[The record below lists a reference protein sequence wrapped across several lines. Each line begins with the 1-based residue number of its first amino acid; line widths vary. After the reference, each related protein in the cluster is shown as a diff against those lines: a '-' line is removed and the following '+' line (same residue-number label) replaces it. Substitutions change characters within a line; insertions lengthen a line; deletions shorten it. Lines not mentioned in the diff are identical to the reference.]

1 MIGFWII
8 AGAMTIVALLCVVLP
23 LLRQTDEASSTTS
36 RALIVSLYRRELAEA
51 DRELLTGRVSKA
63 QHTLQRHEIERRVLN
78 DTAGAHSPERR
89 TSNGVAARVAPCAL
103 LIPLI
108 SAVASALY
116 IKLGVPAALT
126 LNDPPG
132 EHHDMQ
138 LESLGMMVSRLA
150 SRLIDRPPD
159 SRDAADWSILARS
172 YAVLERPADAVAAYS
187 KAVALDPG
195 DAELHADF
203 ADALATA
210 NEGRLDGRATQE
222 IAAALSI
229 DASNS
234 KALALAASAAFDAHA
249 YARAIGYWRRLEAPL
264 AADSP
269 IAVQA
274 RKNIDDAVRMT
285 AVTVRVR
292 LGEGVQV
299 APDAM
304 IVVTARAGGAS
315 DVSGEVLAERR
326 LAARELPTTIVLDDT
341 LAPRPDAALS
351 AFPNVTVEARIENT
365 AASGNMDVMPAN
377 ENRSAT
383 VVIADM
389 SK

>member
-1 MIGFWII
+1 MIGFWTI
-8 AGAMTIVALLCVVLP
+8 AGGMTIVALLCVVVP
-23 LLRQTDEASSTTS
+23 LLRQTDEAGSTTS
-36 RALIVSLYRRELAEA
+36 RTLIVSLYRHELADA
-51 DRELLTGRVSKA
+51 DRELLAGRVSKY

-78 DTAGAHSPERR
+78 DTASARSSERR
-89 TSNGVAARVAPCAL
+89 TSNGLAARVAPCAL

-108 SAVASALY
+108 PAVAFALY
-116 IKLGVPAALT
+116 IKLGTPAALT

-132 EHHDMQ
+132 EHHDMRP
-138 LESLGMMVSRLA
+138 ESVGMMVSRLA
-150 SRLIDRPPD
+150 SRLTDHPAD

-195 DAELHADF
+195 DAQLHADF

-210 NEGRLDGRATQE
+210 NDGRLDGRATQE
-222 IAAALSI
+222 IAAALSV
-229 DASNS
+229 DASNP
-234 KALALAASAAFDAHA
+234 KALALAASAVFDAHA
-249 YARAIGYWRRLEAPL
+249 YARAIGYWRRLEAQL

-274 RKNIDDAVRMT
+274 RKNIDDAVRLT

-292 LGEGVQV
+292 LGEGMQV
-299 APDAM
+299 GPDAM
-304 IVVTARAGGAS
+304 IVVTARSTSAS

-326 LAARELPTTIVLDDT
+326 FAARELPATIVLDDT

-351 AFPNVTVEARIENT
+351 AFPKVTVEARIEDT
-365 AASGNMDVMPAN
+365 GASGHMEVMPAN
-377 ENRSAT
+377 DNRSAT

-389 SK
+389 PK

>member
-8 AGAMTIVALLCVVLP
+8 AGGMTIVALLCVVVP
-23 LLRQTDEASSTTS
+23 LLRQTDDAGSTTS
-36 RALIVSLYRRELAEA
+36 RTLLVSLYRRELADA
-51 DRELLTGRVSKA
+51 DRELLAGRLSKY

-78 DTAGAHSPERR
+78 DTASARSSGRR

-108 SAVASALY
+108 PAVACALY
-116 IKLGVPAALT
+116 IKLGTPEALT
-126 LNDPPG
+126 LDDPPG
-132 EHHDMQ
+132 EHHDMRS
-138 LESLGMMVSRLA
+138 ESIGMMVSRLA
-150 SRLIDRPPD
+150 SRLMDHPPD

-172 YAVLERPADAVAAYS
+172 YAVLERPSDAVAAYS

-195 DAELHADF
+195 DAQLHADF

-210 NEGRLDGRATQE
+210 NDGRLDGRATQE

-229 DASNS
+229 DASNP

-249 YARAIGYWRRLEAPL
+249 YARAIGYWRRLEAQL

-274 RKNIDDAVRMT
+274 RKNIDDAVRLT

-299 APDAM
+299 APDAT
-304 IVVTARAGGAS
+304 IVVTARATSAS
-315 DVSGEVLAERR
+315 DVTGEVLADSR
-326 LAARELPTTIVLDDT
+326 LAARELPATIVLDDT
-341 LAPRPDAALS
+341 LAPHPDVALS
-351 AFPNVTVEARIENT
+351 AFPKVTVEARIDDT
-365 AASGNMDVMPAN
+365 GASGHMDVMPAN

-389 SK
+389 PK